1 MRVLKLLKLY
11 RNFSTLYGL
20 MEDAKMKK
28 TLWKS
33 RTFWFQILSVA
44 AAISGAVPLPPEI
57 TATIVGVIN
66 VALRLVTDK
75 PVAVV

>member
-28 TLWKS
+28 ALWKS
-33 RTFWFQILSVA
+33 RTFWFQVLSVA

-66 VALRLVTDK
+66 IGLRLVTNK